1 MRSFLLICQFIC
13 LTGAI
18 SNLEMKQLK
27 GIQNLMKN
35 LHNGVFT
42 TCNIVFFS
50 DLVDFNTAQE
60 NCRKFDVG
68 TGSTEGNLATVNT
81 DKKNEDLKMLLNMTY
96 PREEQPKSFWAD
108 TKWVWSGLRK
118 TRNNVGEGSKEM
130 VYEATEWQWADGST
144 PGDFARWLPGQPDQ
158 DSLKKGKKGCTED
171 PRCYQNQMR
180 INHNGN
186 WDDTFK
192 FKKHPYACDYQGK
205 YILSSEKKSWEDA
218 KTACADAG
226 LLLAK
231 IRTDE
236 ELNEIMSAIQYF
248 LGPGD
253 ESWTKWDANNWLW
266 LGGNDIKKEKKWMWV
281 DGEKIEWDIPWEKK
295 AGNDNS
301 KKKMKEGQDAMSL
314 SRWGTI
320 DDSFRL
326 GIFRP
331 FACQCPGS

>member
-1 MRSFLLICQFIC
+1 MKSFLLICQFIC
-13 LTGAI
+13 LTEAI

-81 DKKNEDLKMLLNMTY
+81 DKKNEDLKMLLSMTY
-96 PREEQPKSFWAD
+96 PREEQPKSDWAD

-118 TRNNVGEGSKEM
+118 TRDNVGEGSKEM

-158 DSLKKGKKGCTED
+158 NSLKKGKKGCTED
-171 PRCYQNQMR
+171 PKCYQNQMR
-180 INHNGN
+180 INHDGN

-218 KTACADAG
+218 KTACDDAG
-226 LLLAK
+226 LQLAK

-248 LGPGD
+248 LGSGD
-253 ESWTKWDANNWLW
+253 ESWSKWDANNWLW

-281 DGEKIEWDIPWEKK
+281 DGEKIEWNIPWEKK